1 MKLQPKSTTKTL
13 STHHFLQSFLPHHHH
28 HHHPS
33 PSPKTYS
40 FLFQSLTSD
49 RPSFLKQSQQLH
61 AHLTHLG
68 LLHPHHPH
76 PLLAAKLVALYA
88 SNADLLS
95 ASLIVDSLSPP
106 SLLPYNAL
114 IRGLSRFARFD
125 DALLAFHRLLSRH
138 RLSPDHFTY
147 PFVLKSCAELS
158 LRTVGECVHS
168 RCVKSGLES
177 DGYVATSL
185 IDLYSKLGSIR
196 EARRLFDG
204 LPVRD
209 VASGNAMIGGYMR
222 VGEVGNAEEVFERMG
237 VRRNVVSWTAMVSGF
252 AQNGYADRAL
262 GMFDEMVGSGGDV
275 RPNWVTVVSVLPACS
290 HSAAL
295 DHGERIHGYTRLIG
309 VDANPS
315 VQVALVAMYAKCGS
329 LVKARGCFDRM
340 RDCDKGIIAWNTMI
354 TAYASHGRGLESVAA
369 FEDMIKAGVKPD
381 SISFTGL
388 LSGCSHSGLVDLGLK
403 YFEDMS
409 NVYSIEPRSEHY
421 ACTVDLL
428 GRTGRLIEAKEL
440 IDRMVVEAGPS
451 VWGALLSACKTYKN
465 LEMAEVAAEKLFE
478 LEPHN
483 CGNYVMLSN
492 MYAEVGRWDDVKRL
506 RVLSKERGL
515 KKSPG
520 CSWTEINGE
529 SHVFVG
535 GDTSHP
541 QVVEIYKLLEELPK
555 KMRARGYVPD
565 TSFVLHDVSGEEKEC
580 HLNTHSEK
588 LAIAFGLLNTC
599 PGTVLRVTKNL
610 RICMDC
616 HTATKFISMI
626 YDREIIVRDVNRFHH
641 FKDGSCSCGDYW

>member
-1 MKLQPKSTTKTL
+1 M
-13 STHHFLQSFLPHHHH
+13 
-28 HHHPS
+28 
-33 PSPKTYS
+33 
-40 FLFQSLTSD
+40 
-49 RPSFLKQSQQLH
+49 
-61 AHLTHLG
+61 
-68 LLHPHHPH
+68 
-76 PLLAAKLVALYA
+76 
-88 SNADLLS
+88 
-95 ASLIVDSLSPP
+95 
-106 SLLPYNAL
+106 
-114 IRGLSRFARFD
+114 
-125 DALLAFHRLLSRH
+125 LSRH

-177 DGYVATSL
+177 DGA
-185 IDLYSKLGSIR
+185 
-196 EARRLFDG
+196 
-204 LPVRD
+204 
-209 VASGNAMIGGYMR
+209 
-222 VGEVGNAEEVFERMG
+222 GEVGNADAVFEGMG

-252 AQNGYADRAL
+252 AQNGYADCAL
-262 GMFDEMVGSGGDV
+262 GVFDEMVGSGGDV

-295 DHGERIHGYTRLIG
+295 DHWERIHGYARLIG
-309 VDANPS
+309 ADANPS

-340 RDCDKGIIAWNTMI
+340 LDCDKGIVAWNTMI
-354 TAYASHGRGLESVAA
+354 TAYASHGRGLELVAV

-388 LSGCSHSGLVDLGLK
+388 LSRCRHSGLVDLGLK

-421 ACTVDLL
+421 ACAVDLL
-428 GRTGRLIEAKEL
+428 GRTGRLSEAKEL

-483 CGNYVMLSN
+483 CGNTVMLSN
-492 MYAEVGRWDDVKRL
+492 MYAEIGRWDDVKRL

-565 TSFVLHDVSGEEKEC
+565 LSFVLHDVSGEEKEC

-588 LAIAFGLLNTC
+588 LAIVFGLLNTC

-626 YDREIIVRDVNRFHH
+626 YDREIIVRVVNRFHH